1 MTWATRK
8 VIGAAILSVALTLSP
23 APAWAQTA
31 QTVQRFADLGDFKL
45 VDGQTIHACKLGYRT
60 LGRLNA
66 AKSNA
71 ILWPTAFTQQSA
83 SIIDWVSGEAGLFDP
98 SPYFFI
104 AVDAIGDG
112 VSCSPSTSTSQPGA
126 AFPRFTIADMVDA
139 EHELVT
145 RTLGL
150 PHLHAVIG
158 LSMGGMQTFQWAVQY
173 PEFMDEAIP
182 IVGSP
187 QPTSYDLLLYHA
199 EEAAM
204 PNTTVGSLILTMAVT
219 TPQYR
224 VEHTTRSAFEKF
236 LKNAGA
242 ASDPTFDSS
251 DWRAQVEA
259 MIALDVANGGPLSA
273 AAARVRARMLIVSS
287 QQDHAANPGP
297 ALEFARLVHAQTL
310 VLRGDCGHIAP
321 FCEVDKVR
329 PAIDEF
335 LRG

>member
-1 MTWATRK
+1 MRK
-8 VIGAAILSVALTLSP
+8 VIAAGILSVALTLSP
-23 APAWAQTA
+23 APAQTA
-31 QTVQRFADLGDFKL
+31 QAVQRFADVGDLKL
-45 VDGQTIHACKLGYRT
+45 VNGQTIHACKLGYRT

-71 ILWPTAFTQQSA
+71 ILWPTAFTSQSA

-150 PHLHAVIG
+150 THLHAVIG

-199 EEAAM
+199 EAAM
-204 PNTTVGSLILTMAVT
+204 PNTTLGSLILTMAVT

-224 VEHTTRSAFEKF
+224 VEHTPRSAFEKF
-236 LKNAGA
+236 LKNAG

-251 DWRAQVEA
+251 DWRAQAEA